1 MNARRKRGCKG
12 YTLVE
17 LIVVMGMLGIL
28 AAMVVPLAEMNVQR
42 DRERELKLSLQ
53 QIRQAIDEYHQAALV
68 GQIAV
73 PAGASAYPPSLQVLV
88 DGIPDARVPG
98 KVLYFLRKM
107 PRDPFADSAA
117 PAEATWQLRSYVS
130 PSGRPQ
136 PGVDVYDVASRSD
149 GMGMNG
155 VPLRDW

>member
-1 MNARRKRGCKG
+1 MNTRRKRGGEG

-28 AAMVVPLAEMNVQR
+28 AAMLMPLAEMSVRR
-42 DRERELKLSLQ
+42 DKERELKLSLQ
-53 QIRQAIDEYHQAALV
+53 QLRRAIDEYHQAALV
-68 GQIAV
+68 GQIAL

-88 DGIPDARVPG
+88 DGTPDARVPG
-98 KVLYFLRKM
+98 KVLYFLRKL
-107 PRDPFADSAA
+107 PRDPFADSSL

-130 PSGRPQ
+130 PPDRPQ